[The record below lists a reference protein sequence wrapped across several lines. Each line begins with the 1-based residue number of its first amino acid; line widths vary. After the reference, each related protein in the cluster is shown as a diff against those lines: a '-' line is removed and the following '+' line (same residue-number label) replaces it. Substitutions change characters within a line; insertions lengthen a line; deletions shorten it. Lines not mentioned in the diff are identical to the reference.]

1 MRCYNVEEINYFLRE
16 NKRKLVLDNES
27 RYRGQLFEVA
37 EEIVERG
44 AKIILLGGP
53 SCAGKTTSCRLIH
66 EILVKKGMRVIDISL
81 DDFFK
86 NREDTPLLPNG
97 NKDYDS
103 LRAINL
109 PQMRRCFTKLFT
121 EGHAGFPTYDFVSG
135 INSDDTHFLDY
146 DDQTVI
152 IFEGLHTLNP
162 ELIKELGTDQVYK
175 LYACA
180 ISGFNYMENLIES
193 RNLRLIRRMV
203 RDVSRRGHSPIKTLE
218 TWPDVCEAEDKYIS
232 PFIETADFIVDT
244 THSFEL
250 ALYKREMLSLVREY
264 PELVDY
270 IGFAIPLFERTLTL
284 PVEKLPRTS
293 LMWEFLE
300 MPEKYKNTKHRK
312 IKELNE

>member
-37 EEIVERG
+37 DKIVEAG
-44 AKIILLGGP
+44 DIKIVLIGGP
-53 SCAGKTTSCRLIH
+53 SCAGKTTTCRLLH
-66 EILVKKGMRVIDISL
+66 EVLEKKGLKVIDISL

-86 NREDTPLLPNG
+86 NRVDTPLLPNG

-109 PQMRRCFTKLFT
+109 TQMRKCFTKLFT
-121 EGHAGFPTYDFVSG
+121 EGRAGFPIYDFVTG
-135 INSDDTHFLDY
+135 INNEDAHYLDY

-162 ELIKELGTDQVYK
+162 KLIKDLGTDKVFK
-175 LYACA
+175 LYASSM
-180 ISGFNYMENLIES
+180 SGFNYMENVIDG

-203 RDVSRRGHSPIKTLE
+203 RDVSRRGHSPLTTIE
-218 TWPDVCEAEDKYIS
+218 SWPDVCEGEDTYIT
-232 PFIETADFIVDT
+232 PFIDSADFVVDT

-250 ALYKREMLSLVREY
+250 ALYKKEMLTLVRAY

-270 IGFAIPLFERTLTL
+270 IGFCVSLLERTLTL
-284 PVEKLPRTS
+284 SVEKLPRTS
-293 LMWEFLE
+293 LMWEFLD
-300 MPEKYKNTKHRK
+300 MPEKYKNPKPKKVREVK
-312 IKELNE
+312 